1 MSKQPPALPVVI
13 LTKTKLQGWQNTNR
27 PCHIGNADDMT
38 TSINKVLN
46 LIFFVST
53 LLLVSC
59 GGSSGGGSGGG
70 DDNNGSGASMR
81 SVGKKL
87 FFDEDL
93 SSNGNQSCASC
104 HDPAAGFADPNVTDA
119 APVSEGSVPGQL
131 GNRNAPTA
139 AYASLI
145 PQFVPQVTQTA
156 DLTVSN
162 FHGGQFLDGRASTL
176 VDQAK
181 APFLNPLEMNN
192 ADKATVVNK
201 VQNASY
207 ADEFIEVFG
216 TNAFSNVDQAYDN
229 IAAAIAVF
237 ETSSE
242 MNPFTSKFDAVMASN
257 ASFSA
262 SEQRGFDLFKGTV
275 ARCGNCHTLNSPDAT
290 GSLFTD
296 FNYYNIAIPVNTDNP
311 AYVDDNMFRDGGL
324 GDSPVITLTAE
335 QAAEQGKFRTPTLRN
350 VELTVP
356 YMHNGAF
363 ATLNDVIRHYDIT
376 ATDSFMFVPE
386 VENDIA
392 LELNYRMDMPLGL
405 SVQDYA
411 DLENFMLTLT
421 DGYF

>member
-1 MSKQPPALPVVI
+1 
-13 LTKTKLQGWQNTNR
+13 
-27 PCHIGNADDMT
+27 MT
-38 TSINKVLN
+38 TSINKAFS

-53 LLLVSC
+53 LLLANC
-59 GGSSGGGSGGG
+59 GGSSGGGSGG
-70 DDNNGSGASMR
+70 DDDANGSGASMR

-104 HDPAAGFADPNVTDA
+104 HDPAAGFADPNVIAA
-119 APVSEGSVPGQL
+119 APVSEGSVPGQF
-131 GNRNAPTA
+131 GDRNAPTA

-156 DLTVSN
+156 DLTLSN

-181 APFLNPLEMNN
+181 APFLNPVEMNN

-237 ETSSE
+237 ETSGE
-242 MNPFTSKFDAVMASN
+242 MNPFTSKFDAVIAGN

-262 SEQRGFDLFKGTV
+262 SEQRGFDLFKGS
-275 ARCGNCHTLNSPDAT
+275 AAKCGNCHAVNSPDAT

-311 AYVDDNMFRDGGL
+311 AYVANNMFRDGGL
-324 GDSPVITLTAE
+324 GDSPQITLPAE
-335 QAAEQGKFRTPTLRN
+335 RAAEQGKFRTPTLRN
-350 VELTVP
+350 VELTAP
-356 YMHNGAF
+356 YMHNGVY

-376 ATDSFMFVPE
+376 ATDSLLFVPE

-392 LELNYRMDMPLGL
+392 NELNYHTDMGLGL
-405 SVQDYA
+405 MPQDYA
-411 DLENFMLTLT
+411 DLENFMLILT

>member
-1 MSKQPPALPVVI
+1 MVD
-13 LTKTKLQGWQNTNR
+13 TNR
-27 PCHIGNADDMT
+27 PCKLGNADDMT
-38 TSINKVLN
+38 TSSSKAFS
-46 LIFFVST
+46 LIFFVFT
-53 LLLVSC
+53 MLLANC
-59 GGSSGGGSGGG
+59 GGSGG
-70 DDNNGSGASMR
+70 DDDANGSGASMR

-104 HDPAAGFADPNVTDA
+104 HDPAAGFADPNVSAA
-119 APVSEGSVPGQL
+119 APVSEGSVPNQF

-145 PQFVPQVTQTA
+145 PQFVAQVTQTA
-156 DLTVSN
+156 DFTVSN

-181 APFLNPLEMNN
+181 APFLNTLEMNN
-192 ADKATVVNK
+192 ADKATVVSK

-207 ADEFIEVFG
+207 ADEFTEVFG
-216 TNAFSNVDQAYDN
+216 ADAFSNVDQAYDN

-242 MNPFTSKFDAVMASN
+242 MNSFTSKFDAVMAGN

-262 SEQRGFDLFKGTV
+262 SEQRGFDLFKGT
-275 ARCGNCHTLNSPDAT
+275 AAKCGNCHTVNSPDAT

-311 AYVDDNMFRDGGL
+311 AYVANNTFRDGGL
-324 GDSPVITLTAE
+324 GESPVITLPAE
-335 QAAEQGKFRTPTLRN
+335 RAAEQGKFRTPTLRN
-350 VELTVP
+350 VELTTP
-356 YMHNGAF
+356 YMHNGVY
-363 ATLNDVIRHYDIT
+363 ATLNEVIRHYDIT
-376 ATDSFMFVPE
+376 ATDSLIFEPE

-392 LELNYRMDMPLGL
+392 NELNYHTDMGLGL
-405 SVQDYA
+405 SMQDYA